1 MGSIMTAWV
10 VILRKYTKWFNLFLM
25 RAICCTFYPYNPMKA
40 AFQILLF
47 LFAGSSLF
55 AQQYY
60 IRGEV
65 KDESGN
71 PLQDVNILLHATGYV
86 YHTGPYGSFGIL
98 TNRKNDTLSFWL
110 DGYQKEKRLVT
121 PDNYVTVRLKLN
133 LVSNTE
139 IN

>member
-1 MGSIMTAWV
+1 
-10 VILRKYTKWFNLFLM
+10 
-25 RAICCTFYPYNPMKA
+25 MKA

-55 AQQYY
+55 AQQFY

-98 TNRKNDTLSFWL
+98 TNRGNDTLSFWL

-121 PDNYVTVRLKLN
+121 PDSTRIFRSNGS
-133 LVSNTE
+133 LVMKRMPV
-139 IN
+139 